1 MSPSAPIINILY
13 RNMCRRL
20 NIYIMGFEIGD
31 PERTREKTIKILFS
45 FILFPFSLEY
55 EFQNY
60 MDMNYSILRNILYK
74 NIYRIYNFLYRR
86 FWDSVWREKTIK
98 INIIFIFIYFY
109 FITFLSSISI
119 SKLLR
124 YEFFHNE
131 KHINILLYIQ
141 NPFNIFNPKT
151 I

>member
-1 MSPSAPIINILY
+1 
-13 RNMCRRL
+13 
-20 NIYIMGFEIGD
+20 MGFEIGD

-86 FWDSVWREKTIK
+86 F
-98 INIIFIFIYFY
+98 
-109 FITFLSSISI
+109 
-119 SKLLR
+119 
-124 YEFFHNE
+124 
-131 KHINILLYIQ
+131 
-141 NPFNIFNPKT
+141 
-151 I
+151 